1 MIDIRKLIRFIGPGL
16 LVSCAY
22 IDPGN
27 YSTSTAAGAQYHYI
41 HMFIILLSNVFA
53 VVLQCLCIKLGTVTG
68 RDLAENCKQHLPYW
82 LNIVIYI
89 MAELA
94 VVFTDMAE
102 VIGGAIAFKIL
113 FGIPLRFGVLLTIF
127 DVLVI
132 IFAYNPDGSMKHIRK
147 FEIFVSLFV
156 MLTFACFV
164 LLLQRVEI
172 ESYRDVIDGFLPSK
186 QLFKEKNAVYLA
198 LGIIGATVMPHSLY
212 LGSNIVKPRLRE
224 FDNQNKPLDQSSSI
238 STNEITHYKPSFS
251 AIKYC
256 LNYSYL
262 EMILSLC
269 IIAIFIN
276 SSILIVSAAA
286 LFGKEGAED
295 ADLITIYDLLCKYI
309 SNQAGLIFA
318 LAMFFSS
325 IAAGIICT
333 MSGMMIA
340 EGSINWTVSPLLR
353 RLITRTIS
361 ILPCLA
367 MALFSGRE
375 GIATILN
382 MSQVVLSLLLPAVTA
397 PLLYFTSNKKIM
409 SVTVRQDESHMVTHK
424 HKKIISNNNEA
435 NENTSLVHTDHF
447 ATIDF
452 SNNAWMNVAGF
463 LAWGIT
469 GFLNIYLIV
478 QWFNGEDIHF

>member
-1 MIDIRKLIRFIGPGL
+1 
-16 LVSCAY
+16 
-22 IDPGN
+22 
-27 YSTSTAAGAQYHYI
+27 
-41 HMFIILLSNVFA
+41 
-53 VVLQCLCIKLGTVTG
+53 
-68 RDLAENCKQHLPYW
+68 
-82 LNIVIYI
+82 

>member
-1 MIDIRKLIRFIGPGL
+1 MIDIRKLIRFVGPGL

-41 HMFIILLSNVFA
+41 HMFIILLSNAFA

-68 RDLAENCKQHLPYW
+68 LDLAENCRRHLPRW
-82 LNIVIYI
+82 LNLVIYV

-94 VVFTDMAE
+94 VIFTDMAE

-113 FGIPLRFGVLLTIF
+113 FGIPLRYGVLLTIF

-147 FEIFVSLFV
+147 FEIFVSTFV
-156 MLTFACFV
+156 LLTFVCFV

-172 ESYRDVIDGFLPSK
+172 DSFEDVLDGFLPSK
-186 QLFKEKNAVYLA
+186 QLFREKNAVYLA

-212 LGSNIVKPRLRE
+212 LGSNIVKPRLRD

-238 STNEITHYKPSFS
+238 SNDDNSPFGNYKPSFS

-256 LNYSYL
+256 LNYSYI

-286 LFGKEGAED
+286 LFGKEGAGD

-309 SNQAGLIFA
+309 SDQAGLIFA

-325 IAAGIICT
+325 IAAGVICT

-340 EGSINWTVSPLLR
+340 EGSINWTISPLLR

-367 MALFSGRE
+367 MAVFSGRE

-424 HKKIISNNNEA
+424 HKKIIANNNEH
-435 NENTSLVHTDHF
+435 TSLVHTDHF

-452 SNNAWMNVAGF
+452 SNNNWMNIAGF

-469 GFLNIYLIV
+469 GFLNIYLIF
-478 QWFNGEDIHF
+478 QWFRGEDINF